1 MSGTRVAK
9 RYARALLEAAEAAGE
24 LATVVEDVKFIASV
38 MSLDEICDFCVRPS
52 LSREVAREFVGTA
65 FEPRLKSAVSKRFL
79 EAVLE
84 NDRLAL
90 LPLFGEAFEVEVD
103 TRNGV
108 VKVDA
113 VFASSPDSALLDRLK
128 AKMGERAKGDI
139 RLEFRVDE
147 RLIKGF
153 RLIWNNRLL
162 DRSVAGGIRGMRL
175 ALKGQVGGK

>member
-1 MSGTRVAK
+1 MNGIRVAK
-9 RYARALLEAAEAAGE
+9 RYAKALLEAAEATGGLDA
-24 LATVVEDVKFIASV
+24 VVEDVKFIASV
-38 MSLDEICDFCVRPS
+38 MSVDEIRAFCVKPS
-52 LSREVAREFVGTA
+52 LSREAARKFADTA
-65 FEPRLKSAVSKRFL
+65 LAPGLKSDVSKRFVD
-79 EAVLE
+79 AVLE

-90 LPLFGEAFEVEVD
+90 LPLFGEAFEDEVD
-103 TRNGV
+103 ARNGV

-113 VFASSPDSALLDRLK
+113 VFASSPDSVLLDGLK
-128 AKMGERAKGDI
+128 TKMSERTKGDV
-139 RLEFRVDE
+139 RLESRVDE